1 MRPVEQ
7 QRLGDEPFPHRFVA
21 CAEFTVLFAGN
32 IHPARSIVVMS
43 PTGTNNMRWRLR
55 PTGHDGRQ
63 IDLLAI
69 LALLV
74 LIVAAW
80 RYLDDSTAL
89 PPSTTAYIVP
99 SQHVR
104 W

>member
-1 MRPVEQ
+1 M
-7 QRLGDEPFPHRFVA
+7 G
-21 CAEFTVLFAGN
+21 GN
-32 IHPARSIVVMS
+32 RM
-43 PTGTNNMRWRLR
+43 RLR
-55 PTGHDGRQ
+55 IRATGHDSRQ
-63 IDLLAI
+63 IDLLAV

-74 LIVAAW
+74 IAVAAW

-99 SQHVR
+99 SQTVH

>member
-1 MRPVEQ
+1 MRF
-7 QRLGDEPFPHRFVA
+7 R
-21 CAEFTVLFAGN
+21 
-32 IHPARSIVVMS
+32 IS
-43 PTGTNNMRWRLR
+43 
-55 PTGHDGRQ
+55 PTGHDPRQ

-74 LIVAAW
+74 IIIGAW
-80 RYLDDSTAL
+80 RYYDDSTTL

-99 SQHVR
+99 SQHVH

>member
-1 MRPVEQ
+1 M
-7 QRLGDEPFPHRFVA
+7 
-21 CAEFTVLFAGN
+21 
-32 IHPARSIVVMS
+32 
-43 PTGTNNMRWRLR
+43 RLR
-55 PTGHDGRQ
+55 RISSGEHDPRQ
-63 IDLLAI
+63 IDLLAV

-74 LIVAAW
+74 IIVAAW

-99 SQHVR
+99 SQSVH

>member
-1 MRPVEQ
+1 MRF
-7 QRLGDEPFPHRFVA
+7 RKISR
-21 CAEFTVLFAGN
+21 
-32 IHPARSIVVMS
+32 
-43 PTGTNNMRWRLR
+43 
-55 PTGHDGRQ
+55 TGHDSRQ
-63 IDLLAI
+63 IDLLAV

-74 LIVAAW
+74 IIIAAW

-99 SQHVR
+99 SQSVH

>member
-1 MRPVEQ
+1 MRF
-7 QRLGDEPFPHRFVA
+7 RKIGR
-21 CAEFTVLFAGN
+21 
-32 IHPARSIVVMS
+32 
-43 PTGTNNMRWRLR
+43 
-55 PTGHDGRQ
+55 TGHDPRQ
-63 IDLLAI
+63 IDLLAV

-74 LIVAAW
+74 IIIAAW

-99 SQHVR
+99 SQSVH